1 MFAKLRVRELEDGH
15 RSQRHHV
22 KARKRNHS
30 YPLHGNLP
38 PSFIETALFCA
49 VVDFAVSSDRLV
61 GNRFRQLRTY
71 QCLEPSAHRLRPV
84 VKIRARHYRLRWRF
98 ERAAISKW
106 AEFKRIEAR
115 VSSSET

>member
-1 MFAKLRVRELEDGH
+1 MLAKLRVRELEDGH

-49 VVDFAVSSDRLV
+49 AVDFAVSSDRL
-61 GNRFRQLRTY
+61 GWKSRPATPSLSASRTICASATSCRQ
-71 QCLEPSAHRLRPV
+71 
-84 VKIRARHYRLRWRF
+84 RHSTALPAALAS
-98 ERAAISKW
+98 ERV
-106 AEFKRIEAR
+106 R
-115 VSSSET
+115 